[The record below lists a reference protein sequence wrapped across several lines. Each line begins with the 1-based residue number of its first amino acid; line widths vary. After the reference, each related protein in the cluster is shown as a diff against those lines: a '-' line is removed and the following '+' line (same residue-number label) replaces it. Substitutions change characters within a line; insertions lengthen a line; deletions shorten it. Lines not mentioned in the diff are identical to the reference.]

1 MRFERDELIF
11 SWVAWTRMQADYG
24 MWDQFHL
31 FIFDQNINV
40 RYCFVDLIITNIMVE
55 SHYKLH
61 NEL

>member
-24 MWDQFHL
+24 KWDQFHL

-40 RYCFVDLIITNIMVE
+40 RCCFVDLIITNIMVE